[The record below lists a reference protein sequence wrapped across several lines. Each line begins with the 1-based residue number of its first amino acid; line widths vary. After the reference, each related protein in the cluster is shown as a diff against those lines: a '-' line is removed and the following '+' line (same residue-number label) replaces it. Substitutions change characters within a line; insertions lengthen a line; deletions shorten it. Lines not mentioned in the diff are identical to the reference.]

1 MNYEDKTLTCQDCGQ
16 PFVFRAA
23 DESYHATK
31 RFTNEPKRC
40 PSCRHARRNERNGGC
55 GQVLRETHPWYA
67 PIVVKTPPPRFN
79 PVVTPQSASPIAS
92 ANGARPHGQAGTG
105 Q

>member
-16 PFVFRAA
+16 PFVFRAT
-23 DESYHATK
+23 DESYGAAKT
-31 RFTNEPKRC
+31 FTNESKLC
-40 PSCRHARRNERNGGC
+40 PSCRHARSNERNCGC
-55 GQVLRETHPWYA
+55 GQGPRETHPWYA
-67 PIVVKTPPPRFN
+67 PIVVKTPTLRFN

-92 ANGARPHGQAGTG
+92 GIGARPHGQAETG